1 MTFSSLIFL
10 YAFLPLNLIFYY
22 LVKGTEARNAVLLV
36 FSLGF
41 YAWGEPKYV
50 FILMAMALADWLI
63 GLFIAGTKGRTL
75 RKLWMLLGC
84 AVNIGILGYF
94 KYRGFFA
101 ENIKAVTGW
110 PDVIP
115 DLILPLGIS
124 FYTFQLL
131 TYVIDVYRRDAKAQK
146 NYFTLLLYTSLY
158 HQCVAGPIVRY
169 KDVERQ
175 LASRTETW
183 QGFSEG
189 AARFAA
195 GLAKKVL
202 LANPCGELADTLI
215 GQTAGAEALAQ
226 VPVAGVW
233 IGALAYMLQI
243 YLDFSAYSD
252 MAIGLGRMFGI
263 TYLENFNFP
272 YISRSITEFWRR
284 WHMSLS
290 SFFRD
295 YVYIPLGGN
304 RRGIARQIVNLLAV
318 WFLTGLWHGASWNFV
333 LWGLY
338 YFVLL
343 VLEKFFLGKLLDKL
357 PVISNIFTLAAV
369 FGGWILFRFSDL
381 SSVSA
386 VFMGLFG
393 KNGNAFTNFEI
404 STLISNNV
412 FLLAGSALAC
422 TPVLKYIKLIL
433 KKKPALYSVCASVV
447 PALLMVLASVALVGN
462 AYNPFI
468 YFEF

>member
-1 MTFSSLIFL
+1 
-10 YAFLPLNLIFYY
+10 
-22 LVKGTEARNAVLLV
+22 
-36 FSLGF
+36 
-41 YAWGEPKYV
+41 
-50 FILMAMALADWLI
+50 
-63 GLFIAGTKGRTL
+63 
-75 RKLWMLLGC
+75 
-84 AVNIGILGYF
+84 
-94 KYRGFFA
+94 
-101 ENIKAVTGW
+101 
-110 PDVIP
+110 
-115 DLILPLGIS
+115 
-124 FYTFQLL
+124 
-131 TYVIDVYRRDAKAQK
+131 
-146 NYFTLLLYTSLY
+146 
-158 HQCVAGPIVRY
+158 
-169 KDVERQ
+169 
-175 LASRTETW
+175 
-183 QGFSEG
+183 
-189 AARFAA
+189 
-195 GLAKKVL
+195 
-202 LANPCGELADTLI
+202 
-215 GQTAGAEALAQ
+215 
-226 VPVAGVW
+226 
-233 IGALAYMLQI
+233 
-243 YLDFSAYSD
+243 
-252 MAIGLGRMFGI
+252 
-263 TYLENFNFP
+263 
-272 YISRSITEFWRR
+272 
-284 WHMSLS
+284 MSLS